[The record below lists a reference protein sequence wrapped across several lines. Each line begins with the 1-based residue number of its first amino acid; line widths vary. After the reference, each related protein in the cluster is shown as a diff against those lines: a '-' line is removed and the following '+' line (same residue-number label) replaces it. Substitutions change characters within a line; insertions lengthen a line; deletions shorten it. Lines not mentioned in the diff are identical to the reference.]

1 MGPILNPKPDLA
13 PTKSWQAW
21 KSCIHVNNKTVNTSD
36 VTDIATSAVESHEQ
50 LKQESTLDKTAC
62 DNQVL
67 SNDHNDASNVASSDE
82 RNVYVEDTAK
92 KETGKVDSETAAAN
106 ADLSCDGDLNTVGVR
121 VDGNADPSTDTVS
134 TLSAVETAPS
144 RDQIVHESNGD
155 LSVKDSSVSTLDGQ
169 ASACPECQKI
179 RRQKEMPF
187 LNKRKSCSK
196 FVWNKYLLKGFEGA
210 VHSDW
215 ILHIVNGFVGQSSI
229 LFATMFLNP
238 YFSCKLI

>member
-1 MGPILNPKPDLA
+1 MGPILNPQPDLA
-13 PTKSWQAW
+13 PTESWQAW
-21 KSCIHVNNKTVNTSD
+21 KSCIRVNDKTVNKSD

-50 LKQESTLDKTAC
+50 LKQKSTLDQTAC

-67 SNDHNDASNVASSDE
+67 SNDHNDASNVVTSE
-82 RNVYVEDTAK
+82 EGTVYVEDTAK
-92 KETGKVDSETAAAN
+92 KETGKVDSETEAVNAN
-106 ADLSCDGDLNTVGVR
+106 VTHYGDLNTVGVR
-121 VDGNADPSTDTVS
+121 VDENADLSTDTVS
-134 TLSAVETAPS
+134 TLSAVETATS
-144 RDQIVHESNGD
+144 RDQIVHKSNDD

-169 ASACPECQKI
+169 APACSECQKI

-187 LNKRKSCSK
+187 LNKRKSCCK
-196 FVWNKYLLKGFEGA
+196 FVWNKYLLQGFEGA

>member
-13 PTKSWQAW
+13 PTESWQAW
-21 KSCIHVNNKTVNTSD
+21 KSCIHVNDKTVNTSD

-62 DNQVL
+62 DNQV
-67 SNDHNDASNVASSDE
+67 SNHHNDASNVASSDE

-106 ADLSCDGDLNTVGVR
+106 ADLSRDGDLNTVGVR
-121 VDGNADPSTDTVS
+121 VADPSTDTVS
-134 TLSAVETAPS
+134 TLSAGETAPS
-144 RDQIVHESNGD
+144 RDQIVHKSNGD
-155 LSVKDSSVSTLDGQ
+155 LPLKDSSVSTLDGQ
-169 ASACPECQKI
+169 ASACSECQKI
-179 RRQKEMPF
+179 RRQKMPF
-187 LNKRKSCSK
+187 LNKCKSCCK
-196 FVWNKYLLKGFEGA
+196 FVWNKYLLQGFEGA

-229 LFATMFLNP
+229 LFATVFLNP
-238 YFSCKLI
+238 YFSCKLM

>member
-13 PTKSWQAW
+13 PTESWQAW
-21 KSCIHVNNKTVNTSD
+21 KSCIHVNDKTVNTSD

-62 DNQVL
+62 DNQV
-67 SNDHNDASNVASSDE
+67 SNHHNDASNVASSDE

-106 ADLSCDGDLNTVGVR
+106 ADLSRDGDLNTVGVR
-121 VDGNADPSTDTVS
+121 VADPSTDTVS
-134 TLSAVETAPS
+134 TLSAGETAPS
-144 RDQIVHESNGD
+144 RDQIVHKSNGD
-155 LSVKDSSVSTLDGQ
+155 LPLKDSSVSTLDGQ
-169 ASACPECQKI
+169 ASACSECQKI
-179 RRQKEMPF
+179 RRQKMPF
-187 LNKRKSCSK
+187 LNKRKSCCK
-196 FVWNKYLLKGFEGA
+196 FVWNKYLLQGFEGA

-238 YFSCKLI
+238 YFSCKLM

>member
-13 PTKSWQAW
+13 PTESWQAW
-21 KSCIHVNNKTVNTSD
+21 KSCIHVNDKTVNTSD
-36 VTDIATSAVESHEQ
+36 VTDIATFAVESHEQ

-62 DNQVL
+62 DNQV
-67 SNDHNDASNVASSDE
+67 SNHHNDASNVASSDE

-106 ADLSCDGDLNTVGVR
+106 ADLSRDGDLNTVGVR
-121 VDGNADPSTDTVS
+121 VADPSTDTVS
-134 TLSAVETAPS
+134 TLSAGETAPS
-144 RDQIVHESNGD
+144 RDQIVHKSNGD
-155 LSVKDSSVSTLDGQ
+155 LPLKDSSVSTLDGQ
-169 ASACPECQKI
+169 ASACSECQKI
-179 RRQKEMPF
+179 RRQKMPF
-187 LNKRKSCSK
+187 LNKRKSCCK
-196 FVWNKYLLKGFEGA
+196 FVWNKYLLQGFEGA

-238 YFSCKLI
+238 YFSCKLM

>member
-13 PTKSWQAW
+13 PTESWQAW
-21 KSCIHVNNKTVNTSD
+21 KSCIHVNDKTVNTSD

-62 DNQVL
+62 DNQV
-67 SNDHNDASNVASSDE
+67 SNHHNDASNVASSDE

-106 ADLSCDGDLNTVGVR
+106 ADLSRDGDLNTVGVR
-121 VDGNADPSTDTVS
+121 VADPSTDTVS
-134 TLSAVETAPS
+134 TLSAGETAPS
-144 RDQIVHESNGD
+144 RDQIVHKSNGD
-155 LSVKDSSVSTLDGQ
+155 LPLKDSSVSTLDGQ
-169 ASACPECQKI
+169 ASACSECQKK
-179 RRQKEMPF
+179 RRQKMPF
-187 LNKRKSCSK
+187 LNKRKSCCK
-196 FVWNKYLLKGFEGA
+196 FVWNKYLLQGFEGA

-238 YFSCKLI
+238 YFSCKLM

>member
-13 PTKSWQAW
+13 PTESWQAW
-21 KSCIHVNNKTVNTSD
+21 KSCIHVNDKTVNTSD

-62 DNQVL
+62 DNQV
-67 SNDHNDASNVASSDE
+67 SNHHNDASNVASSDE

-106 ADLSCDGDLNTVGVR
+106 ADLSRDGDLNTVGVR
-121 VDGNADPSTDTVS
+121 VADPSTDTVS
-134 TLSAVETAPS
+134 TLSAGETAPS
-144 RDQIVHESNGD
+144 RDQIVHKSNGD
-155 LSVKDSSVSTLDGQ
+155 LPLKDSSVSTLDGQ
-169 ASACPECQKI
+169 ASACSECQKI
-179 RRQKEMPF
+179 RRQKMPF
-187 LNKRKSCSK
+187 LNKCKSCCK
-196 FVWNKYLLKGFEGA
+196 FVWNKYLLQGFEGA

-238 YFSCKLI
+238 YFSCKLM

>member
-13 PTKSWQAW
+13 PTESWQAW
-21 KSCIHVNNKTVNTSD
+21 KSCIHVNDKTVNTSD

-62 DNQVL
+62 DNQV
-67 SNDHNDASNVASSDE
+67 SNHHNDASNVASSDE

-106 ADLSCDGDLNTVGVR
+106 ADLSRDGDLNTVGVR
-121 VDGNADPSTDTVS
+121 VADPSTDTVS
-134 TLSAVETAPS
+134 TLSAGETAPS
-144 RDQIVHESNGD
+144 RDQIVHKSNGD
-155 LSVKDSSVSTLDGQ
+155 LPLKDSSVSTLDGQ
-169 ASACPECQKI
+169 ASACSECQKK
-179 RRQKEMPF
+179 RRQKMPF
-187 LNKRKSCSK
+187 LNKRKSCCK
-196 FVWNKYLLKGFEGA
+196 FVWNKYLLQGFEGA

-229 LFATMFLNP
+229 LFATVFLNP
-238 YFSCKLI
+238 YFSCKLM

>member
-1 MGPILNPKPDLA
+1 MGPILNLQPDLA
-13 PTKSWQAW
+13 PTESWQAW
-21 KSCIHVNNKTVNTSD
+21 KSCIHVNDKMVNKSD
-36 VTDIATSAVESHEQ
+36 VTDVATSAVESHQE
-50 LKQESTLDKTAC
+50 LKQESILDQTLC

-82 RNVYVEDTAK
+82 GTVYVEDTAK
-92 KETGKVDSETAAAN
+92 KETGKVDSETAALNAN
-106 ADLSCDGDLNTVGVR
+106 LSHDGDVNTVGVR
-121 VDGNADPSTDTVS
+121 VTDPSMDTIS

-144 RDQIVHESNGD
+144 RDQIVHKSNGD
-155 LSVKDSSVSTLDGQ
+155 FSVKDSSVGTLDGQ

-196 FVWNKYLLKGFEGA
+196 FVWNKYLLQGFEGA

-229 LFATMFLNP
+229 LFATMFVESL
-238 YFSCKLI
+238 FFL

>member
-1 MGPILNPKPDLA
+1 MGPVLNLQPNLA
-13 PTKSWQAW
+13 PTESWQAW
-21 KSCIHVNNKTVNTSD
+21 KSCIHVNDKTVNKSD

-50 LKQESTLDKTAC
+50 LKQESTLDQTAC

-82 RNVYVEDTAK
+82 GTVYVEDTVK
-92 KETGKVDSETAAAN
+92 KETGKVDSETAAVNAN
-106 ADLSCDGDLNTVGVR
+106 LSCDGDLNTVGVR
-121 VDGNADPSTDTVS
+121 VDGNADLSTDTVF

-144 RDQIVHESNGD
+144 RDQIVHKSNGD
-155 LSVKDSSVSTLDGQ
+155 LSVKESSVSTFDGQ
-169 ASACPECQKI
+169 APACSECQKI

-187 LNKRKSCSK
+187 LNKRKSCCK
-196 FVWNKYLLKGFEGA
+196 FVWNKYLLQGFEGA

-229 LFATMFLNP
+229 LFLVN
-238 YFSCKLI
+238 

>member
-1 MGPILNPKPDLA
+1 MGHILNPKPDLA
-13 PTKSWQAW
+13 PTESWQAW
-21 KSCIHVNNKTVNTSD
+21 KSCIHVNDKSVNKSD

-62 DNQVL
+62 DNQV
-67 SNDHNDASNVASSDE
+67 SNHHNDASNVASSDE

-106 ADLSCDGDLNTVGVR
+106 ADLSRDGDLNTVGVR
-121 VDGNADPSTDTVS
+121 VADPSTDTVS
-134 TLSAVETAPS
+134 TLSAGETAPS
-144 RDQIVHESNGD
+144 RDQIVHKSNGD
-155 LSVKDSSVSTLDGQ
+155 LPLKDSSVSTLDGQ
-169 ASACPECQKI
+169 ASACSECQKI
-179 RRQKEMPF
+179 RRQKMPF
-187 LNKRKSCSK
+187 LNKRKSCCK
-196 FVWNKYLLKGFEGA
+196 FVWNKYLLQGFEGA

-238 YFSCKLI
+238 YFSCKLM

>member
-21 KSCIHVNNKTVNTSD
+21 KSCIHVNDKTVNTSD

-50 LKQESTLDKTAC
+50 LKQESILDKTAC

-82 RNVYVEDTAK
+82 MNVYVEDTAK
-92 KETGKVDSETAAAN
+92 KETGKVDGETAAAN
-106 ADLSCDGDLNTVGVR
+106 ADLSRDGDLNTVGVS
-121 VDGNADPSTDTVS
+121 VDGNADPSMDTVS

-144 RDQIVHESNGD
+144 RNQIVHESNGD
-155 LSVKDSSVSTLDGQ
+155 LSVKDSSVSTLYGQ

-187 LNKRKSCSK
+187 LNKHKSCSK

-229 LFATMFLNP
+229 LFATMFFNP

>member
-13 PTKSWQAW
+13 PTESWQAW
-21 KSCIHVNNKTVNTSD
+21 KSCIHVNDKTVNTSD

-62 DNQVL
+62 DNQV
-67 SNDHNDASNVASSDE
+67 SNHHNDASNVASSDE

-106 ADLSCDGDLNTVGVR
+106 ADLSRDGDLNTVGVR
-121 VDGNADPSTDTVS
+121 VADPSTDIVS
-134 TLSAVETAPS
+134 TLSAGETAPS
-144 RDQIVHESNGD
+144 RDQIVHKSNGD
-155 LSVKDSSVSTLDGQ
+155 LPLKDSSVSTLDGQ
-169 ASACPECQKI
+169 ASACSECQKI
-179 RRQKEMPF
+179 RRQKMPF
-187 LNKRKSCSK
+187 LNKRKSCCK
-196 FVWNKYLLKGFEGA
+196 FVWNKYLLQGFEGA

-229 LFATMFLNP
+229 LFATVFLNP
-238 YFSCKLI
+238 YFSCKLM